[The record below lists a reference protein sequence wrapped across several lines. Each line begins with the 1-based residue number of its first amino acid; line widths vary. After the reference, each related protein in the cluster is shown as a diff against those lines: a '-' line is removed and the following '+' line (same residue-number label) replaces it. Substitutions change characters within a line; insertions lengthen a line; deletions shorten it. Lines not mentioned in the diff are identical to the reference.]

1 MATLMQCLDPESN
14 QNFSRL
20 CKRGSLLN
28 LQQDPHVLEVD
39 PQYLAKSVPPF
50 PFFCY
55 LQLKIFSFSFK
66 LSYKKVVTIW
76 FHFYVCKCGLDRRST
91 RKHSIAIGTQDETS
105 QFASNLC
112 TFKSGS
118 FIFGQRQWGFVLN
131 YQHWLFKKTN
141 KQTN

>member
-50 PFFCY
+50 P
-55 LQLKIFSFSFK
+55 SFVIYSSKSF
-66 LSYKKVVTIW
+66 LFPLNYP
-76 FHFYVCKCGLDRRST
+76 T
-91 RKHSIAIGTQDETS
+91 RKLLPYD
-105 QFASNLC
+105 F
-112 TFKSGS
+112 TFMY
-118 FIFGQRQWGFVLN
+118 VN
-131 YQHWLFKKTN
+131 VV
-141 KQTN
+141 